1 MIMESRVKRSN
12 CFKQLQSFFSD
23 MFRKSFASDI
33 FAGKAIF
40 SHNFAMRFFNKK
52 IWSNLGKNVVKH
64 FSCSLPCI
72 NGSTKRLLARPSIS
86 TFFRTSKGVFQ
97 PDNQTLIATG
107 YFKHRM
113 PLVAISVLSLFCT
126 SNVEASFSID
136 DTSKISKFSD
146 RVIGM
151 ENNLFNHNFI
161 IYQTVFNE
169 QLRHR
174 ERLSEK
180 APLGHAIVRTLEE
193 TKGEGNNK
201 TLRLDFL
208 GHKSNRMVLNEA
220 AQRLGVSL
228 RQTEDELTRNMLAS
242 TASFINCTGGTNG
255 DNPTEITRSDVD
267 EVIRTLADNNAYTIA
282 DNIEGEDKFGT
293 APVRD
298 AYFALGSTQLIG
310 DLENVQGF
318 IAKAQY
324 PSPMHA
330 LREEWGSV
338 SNLRFLISSIG
349 SVSAGASNLGANVYN
364 IFCVGLEA
372 YAVVEQDGYSAQF
385 IYRPPIYDGPLALNA
400 SVGYKFAQV
409 PRITNDAWVINQRA
423 TLAA

>member
-1 MIMESRVKRSN
+1 MTTTTSVLPAPV
-12 CFKQLQSFFSD
+12 QQSFSYKLLSVPVPNMIHNIPAMLKQMPRNGGTTLRMRRYNPLD
-23 MFRKSFASDI
+23 TATVPLGNS
-33 FAGKAIF
+33 GVTPPPQQLTAI
-40 SHNFAMRFFNKK
+40 N
-52 IWSNLGKNVVKH
+52 
-64 FSCSLPCI
+64 
-72 NGSTKRLLARPSIS
+72 
-86 TFFRTSKGVFQ
+86 
-97 PDNQTLIATG
+97 
-107 YFKHRM
+107 
-113 PLVAISVLSLFCT
+113 
-126 SNVEASFSID
+126 ID
-136 DTSKISKFSD
+136 AEMDFYGTY
-146 RVIGM
+146 
-151 ENNLFNHNFI
+151 I
-161 IYQTVFNE
+161 ILNE
-169 QLRHR
+169 Q
-174 ERLSEK
+174 
-180 APLGHAIVRTLEE
+180 VTLQ
-193 TKGEGNNK
+193 NQ
-201 TLRLDFL
+201 DP
-208 GHKSNRMVLNEA
+208 VLNES

-267 EVIRTLADNNAYTIA
+267 EIIRTLADNDAYTIA

-310 DLENVQGF
+310 DLETVNGF

-324 PSPMHA
+324 PSPMQA

-349 SVSAGASNLGANVYN
+349 SVSVGASNLGGDVFN
-364 IFCVGLEA
+364 IFCVGMEA

-409 PRITNDAWVINQRA
+409 PRITNDAWVLNLRA
-423 TLAA
+423 TLTT